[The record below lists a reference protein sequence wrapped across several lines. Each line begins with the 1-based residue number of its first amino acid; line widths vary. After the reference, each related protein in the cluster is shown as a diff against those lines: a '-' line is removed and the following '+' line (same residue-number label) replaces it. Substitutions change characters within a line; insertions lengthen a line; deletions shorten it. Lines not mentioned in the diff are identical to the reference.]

1 MASIKLPIDPRIL
14 DPRLVLRAFE
24 DLHTLSQ
31 VAVAALDDL
40 HTVAEVARGLEEV
53 EARLTARIASA
64 EAVLEEAVGIAR
76 GLLAIDDRAGE
87 VLESVQVLNAA
98 ATKLAAAAEPLAAA
112 VEPLQGAT
120 ERLGRIAD
128 RLPGGGS
135 GGGLGLGRRGRPAT

>member
-1 MASIKLPIDPRIL
+1 MAPFKLPIDLRAL

-76 GLLAIDDRAGE
+76 GLLAIDDRAAE
-87 VLESVQVLNAA
+87 VLESVQILNAA
-98 ATKLAAAAEPLAAA
+98 ATTLAAA

-120 ERLGRIAD
+120 ERLGRITD
-128 RLPGGGS
+128 RLPGAPGK
-135 GGGLGLGRRGRPAT
+135 RAR